1 MSHSERLFSVWI
13 RPMSSLQ
20 GWWRPSLLE
29 SWQRSY
35 GTGKPRDCARLC
47 SEALGDFKGG
57 KIDEGFC
64 GRISDVHP
72 ISNNNTRPHTFSI
85 IRLSRKNFN
94 TIWEIISKLAS
105 CESERFFLLRCDDI
119 GQLIQTIVERTEN
132 LTHTSCKIFVLL
144 FKGLW
149 KFRKI
154 FDKFCKFFPPL
165 YKSP

>member
-20 GWWRPSLLE
+20 GRWRPSLLE

-57 KIDEGFC
+57 KIGEGFC

-72 ISNNNTRPHTFSI
+72 ISNNNTQPHTFSI

-119 GQLIQTIVERTEN
+119 GQLITDDCRTNRESY
-132 LTHTSCKIFVLL
+132 THELQDFCTSVQGSVKISQD
-144 FKGLW
+144 
-149 KFRKI
+149 FR
-154 FDKFCKFFPPL
+154 
-165 YKSP
+165 